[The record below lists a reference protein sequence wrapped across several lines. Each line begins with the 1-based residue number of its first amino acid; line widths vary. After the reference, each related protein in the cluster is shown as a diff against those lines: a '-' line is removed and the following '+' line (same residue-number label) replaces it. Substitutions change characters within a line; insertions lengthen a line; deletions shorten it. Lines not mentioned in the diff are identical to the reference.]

1 MDELDKFLDEIVEAK
16 QLSGINDEVKAQLIS
31 DMKERLLDQINRALI
46 EELSDEN
53 IDTLNQ
59 VIDEDPEN
67 QERIQGFLVES
78 GVDVQK
84 VTARTMLA
92 FRDYYLQGENER
104 G

>member
-1 MDELDKFLDEIVEAK
+1 MDELDTFLNEIIDTK
-16 QLSGINDEVKAQLIS
+16 NLSGINDEVKSQLVS
-31 DMKERLLDQINRALI
+31 DMKERLLDQINRALV
-46 EELSDEN
+46 EELTDEN
-53 IDTLNQ
+53 IDRLNQ

-67 QERIQGFLVES
+67 QERIQGFLIEN
-78 GVDVQK
+78 GIDVQK